1 MCSCFYSCL
10 ISTAWTEEINGR
22 RSPRAHLHNR
32 HGPMVVWKVFTA
44 EANFSV
50 KLLWSPETNSNF
62 LLDFVQ
68 NDITPVLEF
77 CLKYI
82 GALVLQG
89 INGGHMLGLKEKSC
103 HHVRWGSR
111 QTPKQEFK
119 NGLPESAIGHSQMLT
134 FSLPVESYL
143 LLNLF
148 LFYFQSIL

>member
-1 MCSCFYSCL
+1 MSSYFEVL
-10 ISTAWTEEINGR
+10 KQTLT
-22 RSPRAHLHNR
+22 
-32 HGPMVVWKVFTA
+32 
-44 EANFSV
+44 NF
-50 KLLWSPETNSNF
+50 WS
-62 LLDFVQ
+62 DFVQ

-111 QTPKQEFK
+111 QTPKQQFK

-148 LFYFQSIL
+148 LFYFNPFYKFEYKTVITHHFHH